1 MNLRSVVLNTIGATA
16 FLALI
21 SVNANGQAGGSARA
35 TSASHVAAEMTK
47 GKLNPSETKP
57 GDKVALKLKDDVKS
71 NGDVV
76 LKKGTTID
84 GVVRSVRTVEGKGQ
98 ASGQA
103 QSMMEIDWFAPA
115 VQGRAAQQLSI
126 ALQSVNQVNR
136 LYEQRAAEGSDD
148 FGFIGGGSVAAAP
161 SVTRAPGGGGLLGG
175 TVGGAVGATTS
186 VVGGVGSTVGSTVS
200 STARTSTQSNASLL
214 SMPSVMAVDQQTA
227 AAMESSFGSSS
238 SSQLF
243 RVGHG
248 QLITAGGSK
257 QSVELFSHLS
267 NDTVITSPSKNFEIS
282 SGAQMQLLVGVSK

>member
-1 MNLRSVVLNTIGATA
+1 MNLRSAVLNAIGATA

-57 GDKVALKLKDDVKS
+57 GDKVALQLKDDVKS

-84 GVVRSVRTVEGKGQ
+84 GVVRSVKTVEGKGQ

-115 VQGRAAQQLSI
+115 AQGRAAQQLSI

-148 FGFIGGGSVAAAP
+148 FGFIGAGSA
-161 SVTRAPGGGGLLGG
+161 S
-175 TVGGAVGATTS
+175 TTA
-186 VVGGVGSTVGSTVS
+186 
-200 STARTSTQSNASLL
+200 ARTSTPSNASLL

-227 AAMESSFGSSS
+227 AALESSFGPSSS
-238 SSQLF
+238 IQLF

-267 NDTVITSPSKNFEIS
+267 NDTVITSPSRNFEIS
-282 SGAQMQLLVGVSK
+282 SGAQMQLLIGVSK